1 MSGTAARYL
10 ERPGRH
16 AAVAAVWSFAAG
28 DASSSIVAADGCFDL
43 IVRVEPTGQPSAFV
57 YTPVTL
63 AHAVSIGAGT
73 RLAGVRL
80 RPGYGALAA
89 NDPEVLR
96 AVERHVNDE
105 RSSDEL
111 ESLVVAA
118 IGERRGPP
126 DILMDFLEA
135 ARRRAGRVR
144 LSAVS
149 RGACQRELQRA
160 CQRWLGI
167 TAKAFLRI
175 ERVRAARGA
184 IRAGLPLA
192 VVAADFGYADQAH
205 LTRDVRQLLGV
216 TPRQLRPVGI
226 LQDSPRA
233 KR

>member
-1 MSGTAARYL
+1 M
-10 ERPGRH
+10 
-16 AAVAAVWSFAAG
+16 WSFAAG
-28 DASSSIVAADGCFDL
+28 DPSSSIVAADGCFDL

-57 YTPVTL
+57 YTPVTS

-73 RLAGVRL
+73 RLAGLRL

-89 NDPEVLR
+89 NNPDVLR
-96 AVERHVNDE
+96 AAEHRLEDK
-105 RSSDEL
+105 RSIDEL

-118 IGERRGPP
+118 MEERRGPP

-135 ARRRAGRVR
+135 ARRRAGSVR

-149 RGACQRELQRA
+149 LGACERELQRA

-175 ERVRAARGA
+175 ERVRAARDA

-192 VVAADFGYADQAH
+192 VVAADLGYADQAH

-226 LQDSPRA
+226 LQDLPRA
-233 KR
+233 NR